1 MINEFNILED
11 IKHDLLKFIVC
22 IDPNYKVTPHTRFIC
37 SVLNY
42 LIFGDKS
49 RVIISL
55 PPRHGKSLI
64 CSTYLPAYLYGLNP
78 GLEIIATSYGHD
90 LAHSFGAKVRQI
102 ITSEAYQR
110 IFPHTKVEGSGIGGK
125 EWKTTEKGIYKA
137 TGAMGSLTGFGAHY
151 IIIDDI
157 FKNSEEA
164 SSPTIRKK
172 LKEWYD
178 TTCYTRLLPQ
188 GKIIFLMTR
197 WHEDDLITYV
207 LENDR
212 ANEWEYYNLAAL
224 AELEEDLEI
233 KVRDTDLVFRREL
246 GTALW
251 PEHYPVSYL
260 LPIMERNLLQFNALY
275 QGRPGK
281 GAKSGAEFNTD
292 KLVLIPKA
300 LIPKVR
306 ANRKIISL
314 DTASKNLET
323 HSYTVLTEWEEH
335 NGILF
340 LTNMVRDKFTIP
352 DLTLFVES
360 YIETN
365 SPDLVLIEDASSG
378 IGLIQYL
385 CTKFKSERIIA
396 IKPGTEKKIAIGADI
411 LYSDKVFLRS
421 EPEFSVIIDELKS
434 YPNGQYHDCVSSVIQ
449 VLWWWAQNRSIVQSE
464 VPQTKKRPITSIAR
478 RSKFSKQYIGY

>member
-1 MINEFNILED
+1 MINELDILEELR
-11 IKHDLLKFIVC
+11 HDLLKFIVC
-22 IDPNYKVTPHTRFIC
+22 IDPKYKVVPHTRFIC
-37 SVLNY
+37 SILNH

-64 CSTYLPAYLYGLNP
+64 CSTYLPAFLYGLNP
-78 GLEIIATSYGHD
+78 ELEIIATSYGHD
-90 LAHSFGAKVRQI
+90 LAHTFGAKVRQI
-102 ITSEAYQR
+102 INSEAYQR
-110 IFPHTKVEGSGIGGK
+110 IFPHTKIEGTGIGGK
-125 EWKTTEKGIYKA
+125 EWKTEKGGIYKA
-137 TGAMGSLTGFGAHY
+137 TGAMGSLTGFGANY

-178 TTCYTRLLPQ
+178 TTCYTRLLPA

-207 LENDR
+207 LENDK
-212 ANEWEYYNLAAL
+212 AGEWEYYNLAAL

-233 KVRDTDLVFRREL
+233 RVRDTDLVFRREL

-260 LPIMERNLLQFNALY
+260 KPIMERNLLQFNALY

-292 KLVLIPKA
+292 KLSLIPKA
-300 LIPKVR
+300 LIPSKPKADR
-306 ANRKIISL
+306 RFISL
-314 DTASKNLET
+314 DTASKNLES
-323 HSYTVLTEWEEH
+323 HSYTVLTEWSEH

-340 LTNMVRDKFTIP
+340 LTDLIRDKFTIP

-360 YIETN
+360 YIRTK
-365 SPDLVLIEDASSG
+365 SPDQVLIEDASSG

-385 CTKFKSERIIA
+385 GTKFKPDQIIA

-411 LYSDKVFLRS
+411 LYSDMVFLRS

-434 YPNGQYHDCVSSVIQ
+434 YPNGQYTDCVSSVIQ
-449 VLWWWAQNRSIVQSE
+449 ALWWWSQNRSFKPLK
-464 VPQTKKRPITSIAR
+464 PQNSSYRITKTRRPR
-478 RSKFSKQYIGY
+478 RDWG